1 MPIPHKWH
9 FFFTFYLRMCNI
21 FTTFATTI
29 HTLCV
34 FASMSLMS
42 LRSLKTLLT
51 LESLKTLLILK
62 QTTILI
68 FKKILLP
75 PFREG
80 RGRQIMKK
88 LFTFFLALLASVS
101 TIYASGIE
109 VDGIYYNFNIRT
121 KTASVV
127 GGYYFGSVIIPS
139 SVDYH
144 NITFEVTSIGEWAFV
159 SCSGLTSI
167 TIPNSV
173 TTIGEG
179 AFSNCTGLTSVVI
192 PNRVTTLSHTFEFC
206 TGLKSVTIP
215 NSVTNIGDFAFFGCT
230 GLTSI
235 TIPNSVKNI
244 GWGAFRNC
252 TGLTSVTIPNS
263 ITNIDKEA
271 FVGCSSLSSISIGNS
286 VTSIGD
292 NAFARCTGLTSVKI
306 PYSVSN
312 IGKAIF
318 LGCTSLTSI
327 EVDSNNSNYCSVD
340 GILFNKFQT
349 TLVAYPA
356 GREGAYTI
364 PLGVVSIGYYA
375 FCECSSLASVTIP
388 NSVTEIG
395 EYAFYGCD
403 KLVDV
408 YCYATT
414 PPVTKG
420 EDTFSQYN
428 TFLYV
433 PCESK
438 KAYMEDAVWG
448 NFKYIECISSE
459 GIEDVSSSSL
469 QGGDRGRLIL
479 REGQVLILR
488 NGKTYTMQGMV
499 VN

>member
-1 MPIPHKWH
+1 M
-9 FFFTFYLRMCNI
+9 
-21 FTTFATTI
+21 
-29 HTLCV
+29 
-34 FASMSLMS
+34 
-42 LRSLKTLLT
+42 
-51 LESLKTLLILK
+51 K
-62 QTTILI
+62 Q
-68 FKKILLP
+68 
-75 PFREG
+75 
-80 RGRQIMKK
+80 K
-88 LFTFFLALLASVS
+88 LFTLLLALIASVS

-173 TTIGEG
+173 TSIGEG

-252 TGLTSVTIPNS
+252 TGVTSVTIPNS

-375 FCECSSLASVTIP
+375 FCECSSLTSVTISDSVTSIGDNAFQYCSSLASVTIP

-395 EYAFYGCD
+395 EYAFAGCD

-420 EDTFSQYN
+420 EDTFSNYN
-428 TFLYV
+428 AFLYV

-438 KAYMEDAVWG
+438 KAYMVDAVWG

-459 GIEDVSSSSL
+459 GIENISSSL

-479 REGQVLILR
+479 RDGQVLILR
-488 NGKTYTMQGMV
+488 NGKTYTMQGV
-499 VN
+499 EVK

>member
-1 MPIPHKWH
+1 MKQK
-9 FFFTFYLRMCNI
+9 FFT
-21 FTTFATTI
+21 
-29 HTLCV
+29 
-34 FASMSLMS
+34 
-42 LRSLKTLLT
+42 LL
-51 LESLKTLLILK
+51 
-62 QTTILI
+62 
-68 FKKILLP
+68 
-75 PFREG
+75 
-80 RGRQIMKK
+80 
-88 LFTFFLALLASVS
+88 LALIASVS

-109 VDGIYYNFNIRT
+109 VDGIYYNFNIST

-127 GGYYFGSVIIPS
+127 RGYYFGSVIIPS

-144 NITFEVTSIGEWAFV
+144 DITFEVTSIGEWAFV

-173 TTIGEG
+173 TSIGEG

-230 GLTSI
+230 SLTSI

-252 TGLTSVTIPNS
+252 TGVTSLTIPNS

-271 FVGCSSLSSISIGNS
+271 FVGCSSLSYISIGNS

-375 FCECSSLASVTIP
+375 FCECSSLTSVTISDSVTSIGDNAFQYCSSLASVTIP
-388 NSVTEIG
+388 NSVTSIG
-395 EYAFYGCD
+395 NYAFAGCD

-414 PPVTKG
+414 PPAIGG
-420 EDTFSQYN
+420 EDTFSNYN
-428 TFLYV
+428 AFLYV

-459 GIEDVSSSSL
+459 GIENISSSL

-479 REGQVLILR
+479 RDGQVLILR
-488 NGKTYTMQGMV
+488 NGKTYTMQGQEV
-499 VN
+499 K